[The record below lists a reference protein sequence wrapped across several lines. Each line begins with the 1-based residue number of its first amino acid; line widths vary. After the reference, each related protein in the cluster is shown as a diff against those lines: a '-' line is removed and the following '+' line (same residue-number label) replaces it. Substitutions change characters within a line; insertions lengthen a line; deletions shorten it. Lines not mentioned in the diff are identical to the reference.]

1 MVEKIAVV
9 VTSISAPNP
18 VLQALAQGSVEQ
30 EISFIVIGDAIS
42 PADFYLEGCQFYDL
56 HEQVKSGLEFAA
68 ACPQRK
74 YSRKNIGYLLAA
86 QQGASIIVETDD
98 DNFPYAEFWKLRQ
111 RHQFVASVEQ
121 TGWLNVYRYFSDAII
136 WPRGLP
142 LDAVN
147 DSIPDFETLA
157 AKTVDCP
164 IQQGLADDNP
174 DVDAIYRL
182 LLPLPQ
188 KFRSDRRLALSA
200 GAWCPFNSQNTS
212 WWKDAYPLMYLPTYC
227 SFRMT
232 DIWRS
237 FIAQAIAWANDWAI
251 LFHEPTVWQER
262 NEHNLMHDFRQ
273 EVDGYLRNRELCEVL
288 QGLNLTAGID
298 KIPDNLLIC
307 YEKLVSLSFFDQQE
321 LGLLQAWL
329 SDLTTCSH

>member
-1 MVEKIAVV
+1 MVDIAVV
-9 VTSISAPNP
+9 VTSISAPNR
-18 VLQALAQGSVEQ
+18 VLQALAQGSIEQ
-30 EISFIVIGDAIS
+30 KISFIVIGDAIS
-42 PADFYLEGCQFYDL
+42 PPDFQLEGCQFYDL
-56 HEQVKSGLEFAA
+56 EKQVQSGSKFAV
-68 ACPQRK
+68 ACPERK

-86 QQGASIIVETDD
+86 QQEASIIVETDD
-98 DNFPYAEFWKLRQ
+98 DNFPYPAFWQPRQ
-111 RHQFVASVEQ
+111 RHQLASQVNQ
-121 TGWLNVYRYFSDAII
+121 TGWLNVYRYFSEALI

-147 DSIPDFETLA
+147 DPIPDFETLA
-157 AKTVDCP
+157 TQTIDCP

-188 KFRSDRRLALSA
+188 KFRGDRKLALGSNS
-200 GAWCPFNSQNTS
+200 WCPFNSQNTS
-212 WWKDAYPLMYLPTYC
+212 WWKEAYPLMYLPTYC

-237 FIAQAIAWANDWAI
+237 FIAQAIAWVNGWSI

-262 NEHNLMHDFRQ
+262 NEHNLMSDFKQ

-288 QGLNLTAGID
+288 QSLDLKSGVER
-298 KIPDNLLIC
+298 IPDNLLIC
-307 YEKLVSLSFFDQQE
+307 YEKLISDLFFDPQE
-321 LGLLQAWL
+321 LTLLQAWL
-329 SDLTTCSH
+329 DDLKNFSR